1 MNKSHWTKTFSGAPN
16 ENILQNQL
24 NIALSNVFYP
34 PLFGLPTRTIFKNVV
49 GYDAHHAKNEKPHVL
64 PQQLWRRGWLGV
76 CKSADPLWFIHHIR
90 PSTFALNPKSGQKY
104 FNYAQSP
111 NSGPKKLMNP
121 HSAAIAG
128 SGNPLKSR
136 FESQI
141 WAKIFSNFAD
151 TLLKTESQIAG
162 SLACS
167 QGPKKKKIRHTASHF
182 SLFVLRHL
190 KTRFS
195 RTAVIRRELSAI
207 ETTHS
212 LDAKLLT
219 QSAKWLRKLAT
230 FF

>member
-1 MNKSHWTKTFSGAPN
+1 
-16 ENILQNQL
+16 
-24 NIALSNVFYP
+24 
-34 PLFGLPTRTIFKNVV
+34 
-49 GYDAHHAKNEKPHVL
+49 
-64 PQQLWRRGWLGV
+64 
-76 CKSADPLWFIHHIR
+76 
-90 PSTFALNPKSGQKY
+90 
-104 FNYAQSP
+104 
-111 NSGPKKLMNP
+111 MNP

-136 FESQI
+136 FESEI

-151 TLLKTESQIAG
+151 TLLKTE
-162 SLACS
+162 
-167 QGPKKKKIRHTASHF
+167 SHF

-219 QSAKWLRKLAT
+219 QSAK
-230 FF
+230 